1 MSPSTAAVTRRSG
14 VCRFSTWKG
23 FRVQRHDKGDTL
35 CVEVI
40 MPQTVHDVRSNVME
54 LQTIAHQQD
63 AFRIPP
69 AAPNREL
76 SKYIEDQNSDKNVM
90 LVSLF
95 P

>member
-1 MSPSTAAVTRRSG
+1 MPGSVASG
-14 VCRFSTWKG
+14 TPY
-23 FRVQRHDKGDTL
+23 T

-40 MPQTVHDVRSNVME
+40 MPQTAHDVRSNVME
-54 LQTIAHQQD
+54 LQTIAQQQD

-69 AAPNREL
+69 AAPNRGL
-76 SKYIEDQNSDKNVM
+76 SKYVEDQNSDKNLM